1 MKKTI
6 SIFLIITLIFS
17 LTYSYVVYAGDEE
30 SFFEISSEEISKTES
45 LEMTINLDLIEYDSF
60 IFKLTSD
67 CSLENIEVSEDDST
81 SDTEI
86 ELSTENDET
95 EESAEN
101 QIQMEITKS
110 DSIEKIILIYILP
123 DDVEVGDIITFEA
136 TITNVENEK
145 ETESIQVEVTVVEE
159 STSTDDEDDTSSNN
173 TNSNSSTNENNSQSE
188 NNEQS
193 TDNMQDLGN
202 SQSTSNSQDMQMS
215 MSTDT
220 SSRINE

>member
-67 CSLENIEVSEDDST
+67 YSLENIEVSEDGST

-110 DSIEKIILIYILP
+110 DNIEKIILIYTLP
-123 DDVEVGDIITFEA
+123 EDAEVGDVITFEA
-136 TITNVENEK
+136 TITNVENE
-145 ETESIQVEVTVVEE
+145 EEIESVQVEVTVVEE
-159 STSTDDEDDTSSNN
+159 STSTDEEDDTSSNN
-173 TNSNSSTNENNSQSE
+173 TNSNSSTNENNSQRE

-215 MSTDT
+215 MNTDT